1 MQEVSGQYE
10 CWLRTCLCRV
20 QLPQSVYLLAIFE
33 VICIHAVPNK
43 PPKQRLCQH
52 PSLASWNSPKLSR
65 YSTGELL
72 FLGILLDKC
81 ASFKATAP
89 RGPLQ
94 AKDVSKAGAQL
105 QSVASRESQEHGT
118 KGRDTRAPKTF
129 KWKRQPSKDLYE
141 GDRSEQEMSCYSFV
155 SESRTN
161 HFCKGSCKSD
171 CGSM

>member
-89 RGPLQ
+89 VARCRPKMSRRPGPNFN
-94 AKDVSKAGAQL
+94 
-105 QSVASRESQEHGT
+105 QSRVASRKSMAPRAAIHEHRRPSSGNANPAKICT
-118 KGRDTRAPKTF
+118 KATAL
-129 KWKRQPSKDLYE
+129 SK
-141 GDRSEQEMSCYSFV
+141 
-155 SESRTN
+155 
-161 HFCKGSCKSD
+161 K
-171 CGSM
+171 